1 MLVLNTNIPEL
12 VGFDTGVCLANLDV
26 LSERHSRLSE
36 SLLAMLSELAD
47 AILQDAD
54 GDRDTMESI
63 LLSLQ
68 GVAEDGAGSPI
79 PTGIAATNRADMA
92 LLAARAGLYPRLVLY
107 RMIEERISKP
117 QASPSRTASLPASAR
132 GRIAYMPS
140 TFANKA
146 YLSLSACVKN
156 PRSSETAGFVDACEE
171 VQSGL
176 CEYCILPTENSH
188 SGKLTAFARLMLRYS
203 LEIVAVTDLENAAE
217 GTVTR
222 FALLR
227 ASHGDTPVGLSSVDT
242 PQYWEIFHLSDTPTL
257 SDLLA
262 AAEFCGIS
270 LYRVDTLPL
279 PDGEGGDTPAL
290 DCVLHAT
297 GGDLVTFR
305 RFLSLEAPKDLSAGI
320 YRVV

>member
-1 MLVLNTNIPEL
+1 MPVLNTNIPEL

-26 LSERHSRLSE
+26 LGERHSRLSE

-47 AILQDAD
+47 AILRDAD

-68 GVAEDGAGSPI
+68 GIAEDHPNSPI
-79 PTGIAATNRADMA
+79 PTDTAAVNRADMA
-92 LLAARAGLYPRLVLY
+92 LLSARAGLYPRLVLY
-107 RMIEERISKP
+107 RMIEERLPKP
-117 QASPSRTASLPASAR
+117 QPSSRASSLPTSAR

-146 YLSLSACVKN
+146 YLALSACVKN
-156 PRSSETAGFVDACEE
+156 PRGSETAGFVDACEE

-176 CEYCILPTENSH
+176 CEFCILPMESSH
-188 SGKLTAFARLMLRYS
+188 SGKLTAFARLMLRYR
-203 LEIVAVTDLENAAE
+203 LEIMAVTDLENAAE

-227 ASHGDTPVGLSSVDT
+227 ASHADTPAGLSVPDA
-242 PQYWEIFHLSDTPTL
+242 PQYLEILHLSDTPTL
-257 SDLLA
+257 SELLA
-262 AAEFCGIS
+262 AAEFCGMS

-279 PDGEGGDTPAL
+279 PDGEGSDTPAL
-290 DCVLHAT
+290 DCVLHAA
-297 GGDLVTFR
+297 GGDLATFL
-305 RFLSLEAPKDLSAGI
+305 RFLSLEAPKDLPAGI
-320 YRVV
+320 YQIV

>member
-1 MLVLNTNIPEL
+1 MPVPNTDIPEL
-12 VGFDTGVCLANLDV
+12 LGFDTGVCLSNLDV
-26 LSERHSRLSE
+26 LGERQSRLSE

-47 AILQDAD
+47 AILRDAD

-68 GVAEDGAGSPI
+68 GAAEDRRGSPI
-79 PTGIAATNRADMA
+79 PTDTAAINRTDMA
-92 LLAARAGLYPRLVLY
+92 LLSARAGLYPRLVLY
-107 RMIEERISKP
+107 RMIEERLPKP
-117 QASPSRTASLPASAR
+117 QTFPSRASSLPASAR

-140 TFANKA
+140 AFANKA
-146 YLSLSACVKN
+146 YLTLSSCVAD

-176 CEYCILPTENSH
+176 CEYCILPMESSH
-188 SGKLTAFARLMLRYS
+188 SGKLTAFARLMLRYR
-203 LEIVAVTDLENAAE
+203 LQVVAVTDLENAAE

-227 ASHGDTPVGLSSVDT
+227 GSHDDPPMGLPLPDA
-242 PQYWEIFHLSDTPTL
+242 PQYWEILHLSDTPTL

-262 AAEFCGIS
+262 AAEFCGMS

-290 DCVLHAT
+290 DCVLHAA
-297 GGDLVTFR
+297 GGDLATFL
-305 RFLSLEAPKDLSAGI
+305 RFLSLEAPEDLSAGI
-320 YRVV
+320 YRVI